1 MVYLITQCLVVMFVS
16 WKIGEKGKKID
27 GYVCSMRMQRKED
40 EKKKKLDLKL
50 INYFYKLL

>member
-1 MVYLITQCLVVMFVS
+1 MFVS

-40 EKKKKLDLKL
+40 EKKKIGFKINKLFL
-50 INYFYKLL
+50 